1 MHHLVA
7 PLALPT
13 KITVCFSFSVLLWD
27 SGGYLLWITFPSSL
41 AVWLVIGCG
50 HWQALAG
57 CWRVTAEGDEV
68 PGYLFLP
75 ALPVHPWFWQW
86 LNPIPLLRPRLKSRH
101 PNTSLSQGSVN
112 STSFSV
118 VLVELQP
125 ALVRPCRLYHS
136 MRDTLPCLLLF
147 LKRYLFKASLGLH
160 YCVWVPSNCSERG
173 PLFSCIACTSRCN
186 GVSCGARALGHMGF
200 SSCGVNCSAQFSN

>member
-13 KITVCFSFSVLLWD
+13 KIISLLLFLCPVLGFRRLP
-27 SGGYLLWITFPSSL
+27 SMGYLPSSL

-50 HWQALAG
+50 HWHALIG
-57 CWRVTAEGDEV
+57 CWRVTAAGDEV

-75 ALPVHPWFWQW
+75 SLPVHPWFWQW

-101 PNTSLSQGSVN
+101 PATSLSQDSVN

-118 VLVELQP
+118 VPVELQP

-147 LKRYLFKASLGLH
+147 LKKIFIYLRLHWVFITVYGFPPIAVSGGHSLAALLGL
-160 YCVWVPSNCSERG
+160 
-173 PLFSCIACTSRCN
+173 LLAM
-186 GVSCGARALGHMGF
+186 VSLVVEHGL
-200 SSCGVNCSAQFSN
+200 